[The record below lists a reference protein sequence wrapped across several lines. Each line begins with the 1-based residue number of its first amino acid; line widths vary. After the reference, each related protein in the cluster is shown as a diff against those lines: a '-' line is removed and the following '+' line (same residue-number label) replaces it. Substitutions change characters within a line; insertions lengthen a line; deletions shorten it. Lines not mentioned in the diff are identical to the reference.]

1 MRAANR
7 AAALADP
14 FATIARMNADKLA
27 TGIGLLRDLVAATL
41 GLLILFGVDL
51 TDAQIS
57 GVLLVVT
64 TFAALATWLYA
75 IRKPPAPPG

>member
-1 MRAANR
+1 
-7 AAALADP
+7 
-14 FATIARMNADKLA
+14 MNTDKIA
-27 TGIGLLRDLVAATL
+27 TGIGLLRDATAATL

-64 TFAALATWLYA
+64 TFAALGTWLFA
-75 IRKPPAPPG
+75 IRKPPAP